1 MLNNRRQG
9 KNGGSDCSPPTEA
22 GKQGLIIVWMRAG
35 YTGDCRKAWTLLVDI
50 ERHFASPDAK
60 VTCEQILALE
70 IVVESK
76 SHVAL
81 FIGGEHDA
89 GPFGHDW
96 PLSHREVAHVVQS
109 QVVESGKL
117 ECDRA
122 D

>member
-76 SHVAL
+76 SHVTL